1 MPKQVIIVIGRPRV
15 SSLRAFTFYIHYPS
29 SFSLFFTVKAGGMR
43 IVQHKNVNST
53 ADKNSAADEANSVL
67 KVSTSPPKQSVVP
80 VHAHN
85 DYPTQAVQKTHEK
98 PMPTH
103 EMRQHTCTKPTIH
116 QPRK

>member
-1 MPKQVIIVIGRPRV
+1 MEDESKLKAGHAQ
-15 SSLRAFTFYIHYPS
+15 A
-29 SFSLFFTVKAGGMR
+29 VKAGGMR
-43 IVQHKNVNST
+43 IVQHKNVNPN

-85 DYPTQAVQKTHEK
+85 DYPTQAVQKTHDK
-98 PMPTH
+98 PMPSH